1 MESASKIIV
10 CIPFTSSHRT
20 GSMEKHLDIK
30 DPASDHTCLYFVT
43 HSLVRYILTFC
54 CTCTN

>member
-1 MESASKIIV
+1 MMESASKIIV

-43 HSLVRYILTFC
+43 HSLVRYIQTF
-54 CTCTN
+54 